1 MAKNKEPKALKKGK
15 ASFNLIGRV
24 KRTDKS
30 FNLNNTYDSGWT
42 DNSMY
47 IGVDCG
53 NGNVV
58 YSEMRSGFFPDNES
72 TIRAYSKDDKDENGK
87 SKSVEIAWE
96 DRLDESILDTVA
108 DTSLITVGVEKD
120 VHGKT
125 VYKKF
130 LQAYDAVEYLDE
142 YLEDNVVVNVKG
154 NLGYSEYDGNVS
166 VKKDITSIV
175 LSKVEDENDFKATF
189 SQTILI
195 EPKCIGKTLEEK
207 GTIELDAYV
216 VDYVGKPK
224 VDGKKVEVKKNV
236 VFPKTFEIE
245 INENHINVE
254 IDDKLLKTKETVL
267 CSDSSGG
274 WRSKIKEIKP
284 ISSDFQVEAD
294 ELINRI
300 EELKNNAQIWQ
311 ATGGTHVAGIVY
323 KNNFIVKEDVS
334 RHVAVDKVIGY
345 GILHNYDLSN
355 SYVIYS
361 GRMPADMVIKIV
373 RAGIPVLASNAAPA
387 YSGCETAK
395 KGNVTLVGFLRGQ
408 RFNVYNNKNRIIF

>member
-1 MAKNKEPKALKKGK
+1 MAKTKEPKALKKGK

-30 FNLNNTYDSGWT
+30 FNFNNTYDSGWT

-245 INENHINVE
+245 VNENPEITAKMIKRFFDPKKKGQVNEITVAGKLVE
-254 IDDKLLKTKETVL
+254 GGSTVTITKDDIPDDIKELIEMGVYSEDEAVKKIAVGGNGNRERRMIVVKPDIVYVGQGDDRKPTVAFEEGKYEEDDLIFYEQALLAAGEDSGDTDST
-267 CSDSSGG
+267 SDSS
-274 WRSKIKEIKP
+274 EMT
-284 ISSDFQVEAD
+284 DEDD
-294 ELINRI
+294 EL
-300 EELKNNAQIWQ
+300 
-311 ATGGTHVAGIVY
+311 
-323 KNNFIVKEDVS
+323 VKM
-334 RHVAVDKVIGY
+334 
-345 GILHNYDLSN
+345 L
-355 SYVIYS
+355 
-361 GRMPADMVIKIV
+361 ADM
-373 RAGIPVLASNAAPA
+373 A
-387 YSGCETAK
+387 
-395 KGNVTLVGFLRGQ
+395 
-408 RFNVYNNKNRIIF
+408 

>member
-1 MAKNKEPKALKKGK
+1 MKQIMEEKAQNYKNGK
-15 ASFNLIGRV
+15 INYVTEKVV
-24 KRTDKS
+24 KD
-30 FNLNNTYDSGWT
+30 
-42 DNSMY
+42 
-47 IGVDCG
+47 
-53 NGNVV
+53 
-58 YSEMRSGFFPDNES
+58 S
-72 TIRAYSKDDKDENGK
+72 TITLTINNEISRNLSAIEDSLEEFAVGYLFNENMVK
-87 SKSVEIAWE
+87 S
-96 DRLDESILDTVA
+96 
-108 DTSLITVGVEKD
+108 
-120 VHGKT
+120 
-125 VYKKF
+125 
-130 LQAYDAVEYLDE
+130 
-142 YLEDNVVVNVKG
+142 LED
-154 NLGYSEYDGNVS
+154 
-166 VKKDITSIV
+166 
-175 LSKVEDENDFKATF
+175 
-189 SQTILI
+189 I
-195 EPKCIGKTLEEK
+195 EK
-207 GTIELDAYV
+207 
-216 VDYVGKPK
+216 
-224 VDGKKVEVKKNV
+224 
-236 VFPKTFEIE
+236 IE

-274 WRSKIKEIKP
+274 WRSKIKEIEP

-373 RAGIPVLASNAAPA
+373 RAGIPVLASNAAPT

>member
-1 MAKNKEPKALKKGK
+1 MKQITEEKAQNYKNGK
-15 ASFNLIGRV
+15 INYVTEKVV
-24 KRTDKS
+24 KD
-30 FNLNNTYDSGWT
+30 
-42 DNSMY
+42 
-47 IGVDCG
+47 
-53 NGNVV
+53 
-58 YSEMRSGFFPDNES
+58 S
-72 TIRAYSKDDKDENGK
+72 TITLTINNEISRSLSAIEDSLEEFAVGYLFNENMVK
-87 SKSVEIAWE
+87 S
-96 DRLDESILDTVA
+96 
-108 DTSLITVGVEKD
+108 
-120 VHGKT
+120 
-125 VYKKF
+125 
-130 LQAYDAVEYLDE
+130 
-142 YLEDNVVVNVKG
+142 LED
-154 NLGYSEYDGNVS
+154 
-166 VKKDITSIV
+166 
-175 LSKVEDENDFKATF
+175 
-189 SQTILI
+189 I
-195 EPKCIGKTLEEK
+195 EK
-207 GTIELDAYV
+207 
-216 VDYVGKPK
+216 
-224 VDGKKVEVKKNV
+224 
-236 VFPKTFEIE
+236 IE

-355 SYVIYS
+355 SYIIYS

-373 RAGIPVLASNAAPA
+373 RAGIPVLASNAAPS

>member
-1 MAKNKEPKALKKGK
+1 MKQIMEEKAQNYKNGK
-15 ASFNLIGRV
+15 INYVTEKVV
-24 KRTDKS
+24 KD
-30 FNLNNTYDSGWT
+30 
-42 DNSMY
+42 
-47 IGVDCG
+47 
-53 NGNVV
+53 
-58 YSEMRSGFFPDNES
+58 S
-72 TIRAYSKDDKDENGK
+72 TITLTINNEISRNLSAIEDSLEEFAVGYLFNENMVK
-87 SKSVEIAWE
+87 S
-96 DRLDESILDTVA
+96 
-108 DTSLITVGVEKD
+108 
-120 VHGKT
+120 
-125 VYKKF
+125 
-130 LQAYDAVEYLDE
+130 
-142 YLEDNVVVNVKG
+142 LED
-154 NLGYSEYDGNVS
+154 
-166 VKKDITSIV
+166 
-175 LSKVEDENDFKATF
+175 
-189 SQTILI
+189 I
-195 EPKCIGKTLEEK
+195 EK
-207 GTIELDAYV
+207 
-216 VDYVGKPK
+216 
-224 VDGKKVEVKKNV
+224 
-236 VFPKTFEIE
+236 IE

-387 YSGCETAK
+387 YSGCETDK

>member
-1 MAKNKEPKALKKGK
+1 MKQIMEEKAQNYKNGK
-15 ASFNLIGRV
+15 INYVTEKVV
-24 KRTDKS
+24 KD
-30 FNLNNTYDSGWT
+30 
-42 DNSMY
+42 
-47 IGVDCG
+47 
-53 NGNVV
+53 
-58 YSEMRSGFFPDNES
+58 S
-72 TIRAYSKDDKDENGK
+72 TITLTINNEISRNLSAIEDSLEEFAVGYLFNENMVK
-87 SKSVEIAWE
+87 S
-96 DRLDESILDTVA
+96 
-108 DTSLITVGVEKD
+108 
-120 VHGKT
+120 
-125 VYKKF
+125 
-130 LQAYDAVEYLDE
+130 
-142 YLEDNVVVNVKG
+142 LED
-154 NLGYSEYDGNVS
+154 
-166 VKKDITSIV
+166 
-175 LSKVEDENDFKATF
+175 
-189 SQTILI
+189 I
-195 EPKCIGKTLEEK
+195 EK
-207 GTIELDAYV
+207 
-216 VDYVGKPK
+216 
-224 VDGKKVEVKKNV
+224 
-236 VFPKTFEIE
+236 IE

-274 WRSKIKEIKP
+274 WRSKIKEIEP
-284 ISSDFQVEAD
+284 IISDFQVEAD

-373 RAGIPVLASNAAPA
+373 RAGIPVLASNAAPT